1 MGVDI
6 GMAKGERFVTGEGY
20 GAGVGAMVVAMGGS
34 RGGGNREIVK
44 VLWLEGGERD
54 KNIFI
59 VHHNLLVS
67 PIHYHIFTIR

>member
-6 GMAKGERFVTGEGY
+6 GMAEGECFVAGEGC
-20 GAGVGAMVVAMGGS
+20 GAGVGTVAVAMGGS
-34 RGGGNREIVK
+34 KGGDSWEIVK
-44 VLWLEGGERD
+44 VLRLEGGERD